1 MVDGRWRP
9 LLKGPLVALLIVGSL
24 SVLMAASNL
33 VGWAADRSL
42 RRTGVEV
49 PATVAGLPSGTEV
62 TVSYTEP
69 GTGTPRVLTVDRWD
83 TEDPLA
89 VGDAVAVQVDPG
101 NPTRARLAG
110 DHYPIIPLMA
120 ITALMPAAFPL
131 ALLALRVRHARR
143 AERLAGSAAIPTYQV
158 LGRLAAARSNRHPE
172 RCELQLYP
180 LDDPRAESRPLAVVP
195 LLAGQP
201 TPLLPPG
208 AAAPVTLQV
217 KGQIRPYG
225 LVVASTGDRVLW
237 PSGPARRP

>member
-9 LLKGPLVALLIVGSL
+9 LLRGPLVALLIVGSL
-24 SVLMAASNL
+24 SALMAASNL
-33 VGWAADRSL
+33 VGWASDRSL

-49 PATVAGLPSGTEV
+49 PAVVAALPSDIEV
-62 TVSYTEP
+62 TVEYTEP
-69 GTGTPRVLTVDRWD
+69 GTGTPRVATVDRWD

-89 VGDAVAVQVDPG
+89 VGDRLGVQVDPAD
-101 NPTRARLAG
+101 PTRLRLAG

-131 ALLALRVRHARR
+131 ALLALRLRHARR
-143 AERLAGSAAIPTYQV
+143 AERLARSAGAPTYQV
-158 LGRLAAARSNRHPE
+158 LGRLAAAGSNRHPE
-172 RCELQLYP
+172 RCELRLYP

-201 TPLLPPG
+201 TPLFPTGTP
-208 AAAPVTLQV
+208 APVTLQA
-217 KGQIRPYG
+217 KGQLRPYG
-225 LVVASTGDRVLW
+225 LVVASAGDRVLW